1 MPAERRLT
9 WSQMS
14 IPQARIFKEDGGY
27 KPFHIVERA
36 HDHPARNILV
46 AGGIRGSKSVSAAA
60 EAVAWS
66 PHSELVWFGA
76 DSYDLARIEF
86 EYTAE
91 ALLSLGWTLPRL
103 VNLPDSRFMPCSME
117 TRWGTLIETRTLHDV
132 NTFVARAPDL
142 IVICEPGLAQES
154 SLQRA
159 RERSST
165 RRGRIYLP
173 GTFEEVRYQ
182 WMEDKWRK
190 WIRWPNEDHGKS
202 FTVPSWMNTTIF
214 PLGKHDPEIAALKRA
229 CRDFNEFLRRVVGVP
244 SASPDIIFSD
254 VFSKRRHLGRVD
266 WLRRDS
272 DTHDFVPVY
281 LAVDPGYSGG
291 HYVVLA
297 VQYVNGIVRV
307 FDEIDA
313 TGDTHGVVIHSTSLK
328 DWWPVATTGTCDPH
342 AADSHVFGS
351 VSPQAEW
358 WDRGRVALSIPQRL
372 SVEELIKLIKTF
384 MKDPSSGQ
392 PRLVIDQERCPRLA
406 SELEKWRRR
415 KTSDGQGIPSK
426 GNCDAIKALG
436 YFLTELVTREASLS
450 AGTQVVSVPRYG

>member
-1 MPAERRLT
+1 MDKLDNRPIWEQRASMGLSTPMPAARRIA

-14 IPQARIFKEDGGY
+14 IPQARIFKAEGGY

-142 IVICEPGLAQES
+142 IVICEPGLAQEA

-173 GTFEEVRYQ
+173 
-182 WMEDKWRK
+182 
-190 WIRWPNEDHGKS
+190 
-202 FTVPSWMNTTIF
+202 
-214 PLGKHDPEIAALKRA
+214 
-229 CRDFNEFLRRVVGVP
+229 
-244 SASPDIIFSD
+244 
-254 VFSKRRHLGRVD
+254 
-266 WLRRDS
+266 
-272 DTHDFVPVY
+272 
-281 LAVDPGYSGG
+281 
-291 HYVVLA
+291 
-297 VQYVNGIVRV
+297 
-307 FDEIDA
+307 
-313 TGDTHGVVIHSTSLK
+313 
-328 DWWPVATTGTCDPH
+328 
-342 AADSHVFGS
+342 
-351 VSPQAEW
+351 
-358 WDRGRVALSIPQRL
+358 
-372 SVEELIKLIKTF
+372 
-384 MKDPSSGQ
+384 
-392 PRLVIDQERCPRLA
+392 
-406 SELEKWRRR
+406 
-415 KTSDGQGIPSK
+415 
-426 GNCDAIKALG
+426 
-436 YFLTELVTREASLS
+436 
-450 AGTQVVSVPRYG
+450 